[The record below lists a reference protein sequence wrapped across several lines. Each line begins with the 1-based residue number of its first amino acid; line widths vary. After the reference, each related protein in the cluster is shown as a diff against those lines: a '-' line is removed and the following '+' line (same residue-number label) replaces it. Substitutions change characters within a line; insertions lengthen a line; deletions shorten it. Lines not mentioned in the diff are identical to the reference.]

1 MTTEEEQTS
10 AGTVGGKKT
19 ETGDLTDRI
28 WRTVSNKV
36 RSVGSG
42 EERMRTVIQNMI
54 SEETVKAI
62 VANLVPKDA
71 MSYAVR
77 TIDGV
82 KDEVVAV
89 IGRQLNDFLQHVDL
103 GKELQKILTSL
114 SLEVRAEVRF
124 IPNDK
129 RLVKPEVK
137 AKVGVHVI
145 DEDGKAQAMAPEQ
158 ASVAQEAVA
167 KEEPK
172 KVEPKRKAS
181 KRKAS
186 TKAKKTTPRKKAA
199 APRKKT
205 ATTRKKTTAPRKKT
219 AAPRKKTRKS
229 E

>member
-1 MTTEEEQTS
+1 MTIEEEQTS
-10 AGTVGGKKT
+10 ADSADAKKT
-19 ETGDLTDRI
+19 DTGDLTDRI

-77 TIDGV
+77 TIDSV

-129 RLVKPEVK
+129 RLVKPEIK
-137 AKVGVHVI
+137 AKVGVNII
-145 DEDGKAQAMAPEQ
+145 DDEAKSEVSVSEKEPAPKETVETQTPKNVQKKKKAH
-158 ASVAQEAVA
+158 
-167 KEEPK
+167 
-172 KVEPKRKAS
+172 KRKAS
-181 KRKAS
+181 AR
-186 TKAKKTTPRKKAA
+186 AKKSARAKAKKAA
-199 APRKKT
+199 ASH
-205 ATTRKKTTAPRKKT
+205 
-219 AAPRKKTRKS
+219 KKTRKS